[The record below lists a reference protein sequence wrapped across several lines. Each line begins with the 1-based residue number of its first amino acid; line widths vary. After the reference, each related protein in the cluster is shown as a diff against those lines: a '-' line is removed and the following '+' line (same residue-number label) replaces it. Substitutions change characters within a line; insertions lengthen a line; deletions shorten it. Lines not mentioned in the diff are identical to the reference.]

1 MACPHMSQ
9 SQNHHEGSSQREQS
23 GSRRESSG
31 TPSYQKISSHL
42 KRGTVVVI
50 PAGHPFVAV
59 ASNNQNLQL
68 MCFVV
73 HANDNEYHTLAWKGI
88 G

>member
-1 MACPHMSQ
+1 M
-9 SQNHHEGSSQREQS
+9 
-23 GSRRESSG
+23 
-31 TPSYQKISSHL
+31 
-42 KRGTVVVI
+42 VI

-73 HANDNEYHTLAWKGI
+73 HANDNEYHTLAGKGNVMNRLEREAKELSF
-88 G
+88 GVPESVVDEVFRSQEEEFFFKEPRQTPGLL